1 MFGRMIALL
10 FLLPFAPQEGDL
22 ERLKPQVRARLWGAK
37 EADRA
42 AALRV
47 LDEAKALDRPL
58 SKAEFAAVEALLR
71 AGRDYP
77 EADPDEARYL
87 TVTVRPGRVFRV
99 LVSLPAGYAPA
110 TPRPLMVVL
119 PGGPVPS
126 RGQARRDCLSMADL
140 WWELLKKS
148 GWILAALEDT
158 LSLRLGD
165 GDLRYLT
172 LQPGDVRAAI
182 DAVAARFNVDPDRVC
197 ATGVSLG
204 ANYTIQFAAAN
215 PDAFAGIFP
224 VVSEGESRE
233 GVLRNLAH
241 VSIRLL
247 NGAKDKNIRAID
259 GPRQMAA
266 ILKRQGVRSSYTEVA
281 DRAHEGFGDHY
292 AGALPWLEA
301 ARRPAWPKVVTRV
314 PHEGLFPVAR
324 RVHWLEADGDQAVL
338 RAEAKGQ
345 AIEVSAACARR
356 LTLRLSDALV
366 DLDRPVTVSVNG
378 KKVFEGRVSRTLRA
392 ALESAARDRGIAA
405 AAAVEVEVPKDL
417 EASEKWLESLK
428 PGAEAA
434 PLPWWEF
441 YAKATLRERRP
452 RAGIDG
458 EKTAEGPVR
467 VTILDPASAE
477 AKAGVQRGDLVAGFE
492 DEMFHREGGG
502 LPLITE
508 WLLRLPENPESYT
521 LVLIREGQ
529 PVRLR
534 IPLR

>member
-10 FLLPFAPQEGDL
+10 FLLPFASQEGDL
-22 ERLKPQVRARLWGAK
+22 ERFKPLLRARLWGAK
-37 EADRA
+37 EADRV
-42 AALRV
+42 AALQG
-47 LDEAKALDRPL
+47 LEEAKALDRPL
-58 SKAEFAAVEALLR
+58 SKAEFATVEALLR

-87 TVTVRPGRVFRV
+87 TVTVRPGRAFRV
-99 LVSLPAGYAPA
+99 LVSLPAAYAPA
-110 TPRPLMVVL
+110 TSCPLMLVMA
-119 PGGPVPS
+119 GGPVSS
-126 RGQARRDCLSMADL
+126 RGQARRDCLSIADL

-148 GWILAALEDT
+148 GWILAAVEDT
-158 LSLRLGD
+158 VSLRLGD

-172 LQPGDVRAAI
+172 LQPGDLRAAI
-182 DAVAARFNVDPDRVC
+182 DSVAARFNVDPDRVC

-204 ANYTIQFAAAN
+204 ANYAIQFAAAH

-224 VVSEGESRE
+224 VASEGESRE
-233 GVLRNLAH
+233 ALLRNLGHA
-241 VSIRLL
+241 SIQLL
-247 NGAKDKNIRAID
+247 NGAKDKNIRTID

-266 ILKRQGVRSSYTEVA
+266 ILKRLGVRSSYTEVP

-292 AGALPWLEA
+292 AGALPWLEE

-324 RVHWLEADGDQAVL
+324 RVFWLEADGDQAVL

-345 AIEVSAACARR
+345 TIEISAACARR
-356 LTLRLSDALV
+356 LTLRLSDALL

-378 KKVFEGRVSRTLRA
+378 KKAFEGRVARTLRA
-392 ALESAARDRGIAA
+392 ALETAARDRGIAA
-405 AAAVEVEVPKDL
+405 AGAIEVEVPQDA

-428 PGAEAA
+428 PAAEAA

-458 EKTAEGPVR
+458 EKTADGSVR
-467 VTILDPASAE
+467 VTTLDPASPE
-477 AKAGVQRGDLVAGFE
+477 AKAGVKRGDLAAGFE
-492 DEMFHREGGG
+492 DEVFHREGGG

-521 LVLIREGQ
+521 LVLLREGR